1 MSKIKKI
8 LKAII
13 KGYAL
18 WFWYYLYKPY
28 RDKMKIEAK
37 RKIEI
42 CEKCDDYFDSKFRIC
57 KFCGCF
63 MDIKVKSA
71 KIEDC
76 YAGKW

>member
-1 MSKIKKI
+1 MIRIIRI
-8 LKAII
+8 LKNII

-28 RDKMKIEAK
+28 RNKMKVEAK

-42 CEKCDDYFDSKFRIC
+42 CEKCDYLDQHFRMC
-57 KFCGCF
+57 TLCHCF

-71 KIEDC
+71 NNEDC
-76 YAGKW
+76 YDKRW